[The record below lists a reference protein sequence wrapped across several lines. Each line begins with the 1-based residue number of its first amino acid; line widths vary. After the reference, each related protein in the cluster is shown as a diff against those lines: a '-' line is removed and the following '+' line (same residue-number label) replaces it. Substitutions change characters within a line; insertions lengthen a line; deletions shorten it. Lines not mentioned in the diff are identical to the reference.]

1 MEDIQKLK
9 KDGIPITIIG
19 LPYAGKT
26 TLVNWIKE
34 GRFTRPKPTVGVN
47 FEEIKIGNVNFSVF
61 DISGQKSFRSTIWK
75 SYIMTSVGIVF
86 VIDSSD
92 RAQLEEASKWFW
104 LMVDEW
110 LKGNYSDKVILF
122 LANKSDLQ
130 KSLNLDE
137 IIKIL
142 NLTKMSQH
150 QSLSFQFFKTSIREP
165 KNIDYAM
172 KWFVS
177 KVKHLTDI
185 QKTKPNAL
193 LITDMDGTILKLH
206 DPKNIV
212 EDSNMFVGYLN
223 ALSGFTNELLGHD
236 RFKVIKV
243 EPYFYLIS
251 EEHNHVVSIAVENE
265 QTLPEARRLSFLV
278 NEYISKNRKNLN
290 QDKLAEFVDS
300 LVV

>member
-1 MEDIQKLK
+1 MEDIQNLK

-47 FEEIKIGNVNFSVF
+47 FEEIKIGNINFSIF

-75 SYIMTSVGIVF
+75 SYVMTSVGIIF

-92 RAQLEEASKWFW
+92 KKQIQEASKWFW
-104 LMVDEW
+104 IMVDEW
-110 LKGNYSDKVILF
+110 LEGNYSDKVILF
-122 LANKSDLQ
+122 LANKSDLH
-130 KSLNLDE
+130 KALNLDE

-150 QSLSFQFFKTSIREP
+150 QSISFQFFKTSIREP
-165 KNIDYAM
+165 RNIDYAL
-172 KWFVS
+172 KWFAS
-177 KVKHLTDI
+177 KVKQLIDI
-185 QKTKPNAL
+185 QKTVPKAL
-193 LITDMDGTILKLH
+193 LITDIDGNILNLY
-206 DPKNIV
+206 DPENIV

-236 RFKVIKV
+236 KFKVIKV
-243 EPYFYLIS
+243 EPYYYLIS
-251 EEHNHVVSIAVENE
+251 EENNHVVSIAVDNE
-265 QTLPEARRLSFLV
+265 QALPEARRISFLV
-278 NEYISKNRKNLN
+278 NEYISKNQKSLN
-290 QDKLAEFVDS
+290 KERLAEFVNKI
-300 LVV
+300 VK

>member
-1 MEDIQKLK
+1 MENIQNLK

-34 GRFTRPKPTVGVN
+34 GRFTRPKPTIGVN

-61 DISGQKSFRSTIWK
+61 DISGQTSFRSTIWK
-75 SYIMTSVGIVF
+75 SYVMTSVGIIF
-86 VIDSSD
+86 VIDSAD
-92 RAQLEEASKWFW
+92 REQLEEASKWFW
-104 LMVDEW
+104 VMVDEW
-110 LKGNYSDKVILF
+110 LEGNYTDKVILF
-122 LANKSDLQ
+122 LANKSDL
-130 KSLNLDE
+130 KRALNLDE
-137 IIKIL
+137 IIEIL

-165 KNIDYAM
+165 KNIDYAL

-177 KVKHLTDI
+177 KVKNLIDI
-185 QKTKPNAL
+185 QKTNPRAL
-193 LITDMDGTILKLH
+193 LITDIDGNILNLY
-206 DPKNIV
+206 DPENIV

-243 EPYFYLIS
+243 DPYYYLIS
-251 EEHNHVVSIAVENE
+251 EENKHVVSIAVDDE
-265 QTLPEARRLSFLV
+265 QALPEARRLSFLV
-278 NEYISKNRKNLN
+278 NEFISKNQKNLTK
-290 QDKLAEFVDS
+290 DKLVKFVNS
-300 LVV
+300 IVE